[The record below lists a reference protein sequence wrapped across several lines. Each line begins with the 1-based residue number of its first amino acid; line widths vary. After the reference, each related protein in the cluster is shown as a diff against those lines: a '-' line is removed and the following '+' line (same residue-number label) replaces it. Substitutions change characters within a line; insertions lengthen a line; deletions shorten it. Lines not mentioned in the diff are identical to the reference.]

1 MSGSGLTLEERM
13 LARSLQ
19 QMMSERRAMQ
29 QSRWRFWERWWYDWT
44 MDEAYDSKVRRRGA
58 AAMLCLHCRR

>member
-1 MSGSGLTLEERM
+1 MSGSMLTLEERL

-19 QMMSERRAMQ
+19 QMIEERRAMQ

-44 MDEAYDSKVRRRGA
+44 MDEAYDSKVRCRCPWHGWGCIGRR
-58 AAMLCLHCRR
+58 